1 MYVKGN
7 WMCLQVEK
15 GEFVAAERVLEQATE
30 GKLHYCTSQLP
41 LFFLSSF
48 IVSAEGF
55 LDDYIS
61 QQPLEA
67 QWTLLESKMTGMGEC
82 GCDCVGREGGRKRDW
97 GEHCFI
103 VSSVDGEQAVRPGM
117 RGGHQM
123 CIDPVRGKT
132 TIANC
137 HILSQIPLLPLSPS
151 SSSPSSSPSPSLPPP
166 PLPPPPSSTRA
177 VVPVWRV
184 GWLT

>member
-82 GCDCVGREGGRKRDW
+82 GCDCVGREGGRKRKK
-97 GEHCFI
+97 GE
-103 VSSVDGEQAVRPGM
+103 S
-117 RGGHQM
+117 
-123 CIDPVRGKT
+123 
-132 TIANC
+132 IA
-137 HILSQIPLLPLSPS
+137 
-151 SSSPSSSPSPSLPPP
+151 SLFH
-166 PLPPPPSSTRA
+166 L
-177 VVPVWRV
+177 
-184 GWLT
+184 